1 MGRPVAGVLF
11 DFKAAGLR
19 HFMTPSGQLVS
30 VGRPVELLADISVR
44 AQFAVPLEHAG
55 RDAKRLMDISA
66 ALVALVILAPL
77 FLLVAALIKLTS
89 PGPVFFQ
96 QSRPGL
102 GRRPFTMWKFRTMVP
117 GAERQEAELCGA
129 GGLFF
134 KPRNDARVTPVGRFL
149 RKYSIDE
156 LPQFFNVL
164 KGEMSLVGPRPVL
177 WHELE
182 RFSSGEHLR
191 RFEMKPGLTCIWQVS
206 GRSNTTDEARMR
218 HDLEYV
224 EGWSLCTDFKLLLKT
239 VPVVLKG
246 EGAV

>member
-1 MGRPVAGVLF
+1 MGRPVKTDFPDLSAAGV
-11 DFKAAGLR
+11 R
-19 HFMTPSGQLVS
+19 HFVTLSGQLVS
-30 VGRPVELLADISVR
+30 VGQPVDLLEEIGGR
-44 AQFAVPLEHAG
+44 AQFTVPLNDAG
-55 RDAKRLMDISA
+55 KDFKRLFDFTAALA
-66 ALVALVILAPL
+66 ALVVLAPL

-89 PGPVFFQ
+89 PGPVFFK

-117 GAERQEAELCGA
+117 DAERQEAALRVA

-134 KPRNDARVTPVGRFL
+134 KPKRDSRVTSVGRFL
-149 RKYSIDE
+149 RKYSVDE
-156 LPQFFNVL
+156 LPQFINVL
-164 KGEMSLVGPRPVL
+164 RGEMSLVGPRPIL

-182 RFSSGEHLR
+182 RFDRPELLR

-218 HDLEYV
+218 YDLQYV
-224 EGWSLCTDFKLLLKT
+224 DEWSLLTDFKLLLKT
-239 VPVVLKG
+239 VPVVVRG

>member
-1 MGRPVAGVLF
+1 MGRPVEEALSN
-11 DFKAAGLR
+11 FKAAGLR
-19 HFMTPSGQLVS
+19 HFLTPSGQLVS
-30 VGRPVELLADISVR
+30 VGRPVELLEDIGVR
-44 AQFAVPLEHAG
+44 AQFAVPLERAG
-55 RDAKRLMDISA
+55 RDAKRLLDISA
-66 ALVALVILAPL
+66 ALAALVILSPL

-89 PGPVFFQ
+89 PGPVFFR

-102 GRRPFTMWKFRTMVP
+102 GREPFTMWKFRTMVP
-117 GAERQEAELCGA
+117 GAECHEAQLRGE
-129 GGLFF
+129 GGVFF
-134 KPRNDARVTPVGRFL
+134 KPKNDPRVTPVGKFL

-182 RFSSGEHLR
+182 RFSSPGQLR
-191 RFEMKPGLTCIWQVS
+191 RFEMRPGLTCIWQVS

-218 HDLEYV
+218 YDLEYV
-224 EGWSLCTDFKLLLKT
+224 ERWSLATDFKLLLKT
-239 VPVVLKG
+239 VPVVLRG

>member
-1 MGRPVAGVLF
+1 MGRPVEEVLSGIPAG
-11 DFKAAGLR
+11 GLR
-19 HFMTPSGQLVS
+19 HFLTPSGELVS

-44 AQFAVPLEHAG
+44 AQFAVPLERAG

-66 ALVALVILAPL
+66 AFVALVILSPL

-89 PGPVFFQ
+89 PGPVFFK

-102 GRRPFTMWKFRTMVP
+102 GRRPFTMWKFRTMVH
-117 GAERQEAELCGA
+117 GAERQEAQLRGA

-134 KPRNDARVTPVGRFL
+134 KPKGDARVTPCGRFL

-182 RFSSGEHLR
+182 RFSGPEQLR

-218 HDLEYV
+218 YDLEYV
-224 EGWSLCTDFKLLLKT
+224 EGWSLLTDIKLLWKT

>member
-1 MGRPVAGVLF
+1 MGRPVKA
-11 DFKAAGLR
+11 DFSDLSAAGIR

-30 VGRPVELLADISVR
+30 VGRPVVLLSDIPGR
-44 AQFAVPLEHAG
+44 AQFTVPFGGADQG
-55 RDAKRLMDISA
+55 VKRLVDFTA
-66 ALVALVILAPL
+66 ALSALVVLLPL

-89 PGPVFFQ
+89 PGPVFFK

-117 GAERQEAELCGA
+117 GAERREAQLRGE
-129 GGLFF
+129 GGVFF
-134 KPRNDARVTPVGRFL
+134 KPKNDSRVTPLGRFL
-149 RKYSIDE
+149 RKYSVDE
-156 LPQFFNVL
+156 LPQFINVL

-182 RFSSGEHLR
+182 RFGRPELLR

-218 HDLEYV
+218 YDLEYV
-224 EGWSLCTDFKLLLKT
+224 DDWSLVVDFKLLLKT
-239 VPVVLKG
+239 VPVVLRG

>member
-1 MGRPVAGVLF
+1 MGRPVEGALSEPHEVW
-11 DFKAAGLR
+11 AR
-19 HFMTPSGQLVS
+19 HFVTPSGQLVS
-30 VGRPVELLADISVR
+30 VGRPVELLEDITAR
-44 AQFAVPLEHAG
+44 AQFTVPLELDG
-55 RDAKRLMDISA
+55 RDAKRLIDFSA
-66 ALVALVILAPL
+66 ALAALVLLSPL

-89 PGPVFFQ
+89 PGPVFFR

-102 GRRPFTMWKFRTMVP
+102 GRRPFDMWKFRTMVP
-117 GAERQEAELCGA
+117 GAERQEAELRGA

-134 KPRNDARVTPVGRFL
+134 KPKNDSRVTPVGRFL
-149 RKYSIDE
+149 RKYSLDE

-164 KGEMSLVGPRPVL
+164 RGEMSLVGPRPVL

-182 RFSSGEHLR
+182 RFSGPEQLR

-218 HDLEYV
+218 YDLEYV
-224 EGWSLCTDFKLLLKT
+224 DGWSLTADFKLLLKT
-239 VPVVLKG
+239 VPVVARG

>member
-30 VGRPVELLADISVR
+30 VGRPVELLEEIPVY
-44 AQFAVPLEHAG
+44 AQFAIPLELAG
-55 RDAKRLMDISA
+55 RDAKRLIDFSA
-66 ALVALVILAPL
+66 ALAALVILSPL
-77 FLLVAALIKLTS
+77 LLLVAALIKLTS
-89 PGPVFFQ
+89 PGPVFFK

-117 GAERQEAELCGA
+117 GAEQREAELRGA

-134 KPRNDARVTPVGRFL
+134 KPKNDARVTPVGWFL
-149 RKYSIDE
+149 RKYSLDE

-164 KGEMSLVGPRPVL
+164 RGEMSLVGPRPVL

-182 RFSSGEHLR
+182 RFSSPGQLR

-218 HDLEYV
+218 YDLEYV
-224 EGWSLCTDFKLLLKT
+224 DGWSLATDFKLLLKT
-239 VPVVLKG
+239 VPVVLRG

>member
-1 MGRPVAGVLF
+1 MGRPVKGALSDLSAVGI
-11 DFKAAGLR
+11 R
-19 HFMTPSGQLVS
+19 HFVTPSGQLVC
-30 VGRPVELLADISVR
+30 VGRPVDLLDQIHGR
-44 AQFAVPLEHAG
+44 PQFTVPLEVAR
-55 RDAKRLMDISA
+55 RDIKRGIDFTA
-66 ALVALVILAPL
+66 ALLALLVLAPL
-77 FLLVAALIKLTS
+77 FLLVAALIKATS
-89 PGPVFFQ
+89 PGPVFFK

-102 GRRPFTMWKFRTMVP
+102 RRRPFTMWKFRTMVP
-117 GAERQEAELCGA
+117 DAERQESQLRGE

-134 KPRNDARVTPVGRFL
+134 KPKKDSRVTPLGRFL

-156 LPQFFNVL
+156 LPQFINVL

-182 RFSSGEHLR
+182 RFQRTEQLR

-218 HDLEYV
+218 YDLEYV
-224 EGWSLCTDFKLLLKT
+224 DGWSLSTDFKLLLKT
-239 VPVVLKG
+239 VPVVVRG

>member
-1 MGRPVAGVLF
+1 MGRPVGGSF
-11 DFKAAGLR
+11 SDINAASLR
-19 HFMTPSGQLVS
+19 HFVTPTGQLVS
-30 VGRPVELLADISVR
+30 VGHPVELLADIPTR
-44 AQFAVPLEHAG
+44 PQFAVPLERAG
-55 RDAKRLMDISA
+55 RDAKRLMDFSA
-66 ALVALVILAPL
+66 ALAALVILSPL

-89 PGPVFFQ
+89 PGPVFFK

-117 GAERQEAELCGA
+117 GAERKESELRGE
-129 GGLFF
+129 GGVFF
-134 KPRNDARVTPVGRFL
+134 KPKNDARVTPVGKFL
-149 RKYSIDE
+149 RKYSVDE

-164 KGEMSLVGPRPVL
+164 RGEMSLVGPRPVL

-182 RFSSGEHLR
+182 RFSAPEHLR

-218 HDLEYV
+218 YDIEYV
-224 EGWSLCTDFKLLLKT
+224 EGWSLATDFKLLLKT

>member
-1 MGRPVAGVLF
+1 MGRPVEGSF
-11 DFKAAGLR
+11 SGINAAGLR
-19 HFMTPSGQLVS
+19 HFVTPSGQLGS
-30 VGRPVELLADISVR
+30 VGHPVELLADIPVR
-44 AQFAVPLEHAG
+44 AQFAVPLERAG
-55 RDAKRLMDISA
+55 RDAKRLIDFSA
-66 ALVALVILAPL
+66 ALAALVILAPL

-89 PGPVFFQ
+89 PGPVFFR

-102 GRRPFTMWKFRTMVP
+102 GRRPFTMWKFRTMVC
-117 GAERQEAELCGA
+117 GAERQESQLRGE
-129 GGLFF
+129 GGVFF
-134 KPRNDARVTPVGRFL
+134 KPKNDCRVTPVGKFL

-182 RFSSGEHLR
+182 RFSGPEQLR

-218 HDLEYV
+218 YDLEYV
-224 EGWSLCTDFKLLLKT
+224 DGWSLTADFKLLLKT
-239 VPVVLKG
+239 VPVVVKG
-246 EGAV
+246 E